1 MTSIRVSIT
10 ALLFLFNFCASAKE
24 VTDTLHSDNND
35 RIIVTYSVARKGNKV
50 DLEFKSVTKQ
60 LGGYHRDK
68 YKNEANKV
76 LTLFFDGLVVRKDIR
91 ISVEKTPS
99 LICLPA
105 NASYKKSSDSYFV
118 LEERPS
124 LSFEVESSES
134 TSITIPLYLAY
145 YEGKQRYKVLCS
157 CGDLEVR
164 IPPTSTSSSIV
175 QPAIKKSSQQSSDE
189 FVVIEEE
196 FDELNEQ
203 ALNLI
208 KGIDKDLPRQDKLP
222 MESTLERKIENL
234 VDLQAKIKNED
245 IIKKIDETL
254 EAYNSKKKELEKE
267 LAKVEEQKAD
277 NDAFNSCTTKEQYES
292 YLKQHPY
299 GSHVDDANAA
309 ITKIN
314 NEAQEK
320 KDKERKRNIWM
331 IVGGALL
338 AILLFVGNQVMQ
350 SFRNIRTQRSM
361 MQMQQDAAKRAQNM
375 ARGKVQNEI
384 RKQTNKVTGQVRKKS
399 QTIIRDTANKAKN
412 NKGNNRVSI

>member
-1 MTSIRVSIT
+1 MNSFK
-10 ALLFLFNFCASAKE
+10 ALLTVLLFFISFHVTAKV
-24 VTDTLHSDNND
+24 VTDTLYSTEND
-35 RIIVTYSVARKGNKV
+35 CVILTYSITQKANVV
-50 DLEFKSVTKQ
+50 DVQFRNVRIL
-60 LGGYHRDK
+60 LGDFHHDK
-68 YKNEANKV
+68 YKKETDKV
-76 LTLFFDGLVVRKDIR
+76 HTLFFDCNGCSKDMKFTG
-91 ISVEKTPS
+91 KTPS
-99 LICLPA
+99 LVCLPA
-105 NASYKKSSDSYFV
+105 NASYKQSNDGYFII
-118 LEERPS
+118 EQRPT
-124 LSFEVESSES
+124 LSFELGASGSDS
-134 TSITIPLYLAY
+134 LTIPIYLAH
-145 YEGKQRYKVLCS
+145 YERKGRYKVLCS

-164 IPPTSTSSSIV
+164 IPPTSTSSSIA

-189 FVVIEEE
+189 FVEIEEE
-196 FDELNEQ
+196 FDELNKQ

>member
-1 MTSIRVSIT
+1 M
-10 ALLFLFNFCASAKE
+10 E
-24 VTDTLHSDNND
+24 
-35 RIIVTYSVARKGNKV
+35 
-50 DLEFKSVTKQ
+50 
-60 LGGYHRDK
+60 
-68 YKNEANKV
+68 
-76 LTLFFDGLVVRKDIR
+76 
-91 ISVEKTPS
+91 
-99 LICLPA
+99 
-105 NASYKKSSDSYFV
+105 
-118 LEERPS
+118 
-124 LSFEVESSES
+124 
-134 TSITIPLYLAY
+134 
-145 YEGKQRYKVLCS
+145 
-157 CGDLEVR
+157 
-164 IPPTSTSSSIV
+164 
-175 QPAIKKSSQQSSDE
+175 
-189 FVVIEEE
+189 IEEGI
-196 FDELNEQ
+196 DENDHE

-208 KGIDKDLPRQDKLP
+208 DLINKELPRQDAYP
-222 MESTLERKIENL
+222 METTLVQKIDRLNELQPKIKKEEIVKDISKTLEDYNNKERELRN
-234 VDLQAKIKNED
+234 AK
-245 IIKKIDETL
+245 
-254 EAYNSKKKELEKE
+254 
-267 LAKVEEQKAD
+267 EESDRQKAD
-277 NDAFNSCTTKEQYES
+277 DDDFNNCTTKEQYES
-292 YLKQHPY
+292 YLKQHPN

>member
-1 MTSIRVSIT
+1 M
-10 ALLFLFNFCASAKE
+10 
-24 VTDTLHSDNND
+24 
-35 RIIVTYSVARKGNKV
+35 
-50 DLEFKSVTKQ
+50 
-60 LGGYHRDK
+60 
-68 YKNEANKV
+68 
-76 LTLFFDGLVVRKDIR
+76 
-91 ISVEKTPS
+91 
-99 LICLPA
+99 
-105 NASYKKSSDSYFV
+105 
-118 LEERPS
+118 
-124 LSFEVESSES
+124 
-134 TSITIPLYLAY
+134 
-145 YEGKQRYKVLCS
+145 
-157 CGDLEVR
+157 
-164 IPPTSTSSSIV
+164 
-175 QPAIKKSSQQSSDE
+175 
-189 FVVIEEE
+189 
-196 FDELNEQ
+196 
-203 ALNLI
+203 
-208 KGIDKDLPRQDKLP
+208 
-222 MESTLERKIENL
+222 
-234 VDLQAKIKNED
+234 
-245 IIKKIDETL
+245 
-254 EAYNSKKKELEKE
+254 EKE